1 MRVLSLAV
9 GRIVSLFM
17 MGCAVVE
24 PEIVGE
30 NSTLSE
36 PIVVPTTRE
45 VVKSPPL
52 PPKVEVE
59 ERRPDDGAQANVSM
73 KL

>member
-1 MRVLSLAV
+1 MRALSLAV
-9 GRIVSLFM
+9 RMIVPLFM

-24 PEIVGE
+24 PVTVAEY
-30 NSTLSE
+30 STLAE
-36 PIVVPTTRE
+36 PIVAPTTRE
-45 VVKSPPL
+45 VVKSPPVS
-52 PPKVEVE
+52 PKVEVE